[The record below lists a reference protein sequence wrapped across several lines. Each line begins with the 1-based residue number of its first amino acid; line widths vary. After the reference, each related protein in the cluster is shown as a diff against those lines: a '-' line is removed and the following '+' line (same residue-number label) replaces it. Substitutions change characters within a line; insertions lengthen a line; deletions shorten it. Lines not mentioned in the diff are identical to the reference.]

1 MSSLIQSLKRG
12 SKIGEDLFAS
22 SSRSSYRSSYLSVD
36 NGKWERYIGKTG
48 SLKFPLSI
56 SYGSEEQSDESDHEI
71 EDNISDYEDKEL
83 VDSSIKVRI
92 HGKELD
98 FRSAVTKYCNRGKT
112 NFGAKSRRKILFGLA
127 LVTSVRLYI
136 PRYVKLQQK
145 SYATL
150 KRCKLEEP

>member
-12 SKIGEDLFAS
+12 SKIGEELFAS

-36 NGKWERYIGKTG
+36 NGKWECYIGKTG

-83 VDSSIKVRI
+83 VDSSIKANVRI
-92 HGKELD
+92 DGKELD
-98 FRSAVTKYCNRGKT
+98 YRSAVTKYCNQGKT

-150 KRCKLEEP
+150 